1 MYRTLLRITVLLL
14 LISVKSYSQCN
25 TTVNLMQNNPQASSY
40 GAPLTTGYESYRA
53 YDMGADS
60 LSTKWSVP
68 YQDGREWGVDFGVKF
83 NFCTIRMVW
92 GDNEYPTGIVVKGSN
107 NFTDWTVLDTLYG
120 NHNKIVT
127 MNLANVDSFRIIDIY
142 VFGIVSGGTNYGLYN
157 MQLYARGTNQK
168 PVVSVNAN
176 TSYIVGTDI
185 NITANASDADGSI
198 TKVAFYQGTT
208 KLGVDSTSPYACTWT
223 GAAQGGPYAI
233 TARAFDNAGD
243 STVSTA
249 VNVTVTAAA
258 AYMKNWTLNGNNINN
273 SNTGTV
279 FIGTVP
285 ASSRG
290 DTAMKLS
297 VNGNVYAKKLTV
309 TVLNWSDYVFGSAY
323 KLKPLPDVEKYITSN
338 KHLPGIPSEKE
349 VLKEGISVGEHQSL
363 LLGKIEEL
371 TLYVIQLNKKIESQQ
386 RQINQLRHKKQK

>member
-14 LISVKSYSQCN
+14 LISVKSYSQCSP
-25 TTVNLMQNNPQASSY
+25 TNLLQNNPQASPY
-40 GAPLTTGYESYRA
+40 GAPLTTGYEPYRA
-53 YDMGADS
+53 YDMGSDS

-68 YQDGREWGVDFGVKF
+68 YQSAGREWGVDFGVKF

-92 GDNEYPTGIVVKGSN
+92 GDNEYPTGIIVKGTNDFGSWS
-107 NFTDWTVLDTLYG
+107 TLGELYG
-120 NHNKIVT
+120 NNNKIVT
-127 MNLANVDSFRIIDIY
+127 MSLANVDSFRIIDIY

-176 TSYIVGTDI
+176 ASYIVGTDI
-185 NITANASDADGSI
+185 NVTANASDADGSI

-223 GAAQGGPYAI
+223 GAPQGGPYAI

-258 AYMKNWTLNGNNINN
+258 SYMKNWTLTGNNINN

-279 FIGTVP
+279 FIGAVP

-309 TVLNWSDYVFGSAY
+309 TQLNWADYVFDPGY
-323 KLKPLPDVEKYITSN
+323 KLLSLQEVETFIQKN
-338 KHLPGIPSEKE
+338 KHLPEIPSVKEIEKE
-349 VLKEGISVGEHQSL
+349 GLSVGDNQAIL
-363 LLGKIEEL
+363 LKKLEEL
-371 TLYVIQLNKKIESQQ
+371 TLYMIQLNKKIEAQQ
-386 RQINQLRHKKQK
+386 GQINQLRHRKLK